1 MKKNYLFLITALF
14 ILVSS
19 SLFAQ
24 ESEKEEK
31 KSSFKFGVDYI
42 NSNVFMGRTDTIAA
56 PIISPSATYTFA
68 FGLFITAA
76 ADYIPNRTKN
86 RLDDGNIG
94 IGYNYEIT
102 DNWAGSISL
111 TKMFYASTST
121 QIASSV
127 SSELNGNIQFT
138 NDYLTPGIALD
149 FAKGKTGKKNDFFIN
164 PSLSHDFIIAGLL
177 GETDYLSISPM
188 VSLNA
193 GTQNFY
199 DSYFGKV
206 NKLKHPKNSTEL
218 AAFRKGLTKFR
229 LLDYELSAPVE
240 YSLKP
245 FLISFNPTLAIP
257 ENKLPYTITK
267 SQANKSSL
275 FYFDLGLSLKF

>member
-1 MKKNYLFLITALF
+1 MKKNYLLLITLLL
-14 ILVSS
+14 LVSP

-24 ESEKEEK
+24 DSEKEEK

-56 PIISPSATYTFA
+56 PIIAPSVTYIFA

-76 ADYIPNRTKN
+76 ADYIPNRPKN
-86 RLDDGNIG
+86 KLDDGNIG

-102 DNWAGSISL
+102 DNLAGSLSL

-127 SSELNGNIQFT
+127 SSEFNANIDYT

-149 FAKGKTGKKNDFFIN
+149 FAKGKTGKKNDVFIN
-164 PSLSHDFIIAGLL
+164 PSLSHDFIIAGLF

-206 NKLKHPKNSTEL
+206 NKLKHPAITQEFS
-218 AAFRKGLTKFR
+218 AYRRGLTKFR
-229 LLDYELSAPVE
+229 LLDYELSAPVD
-240 YSLKP
+240 YSVKS

-257 ENKLPYTITK
+257 ENKLPKSITK
-267 SQANKSSL
+267 GQANKSSL

>member
-19 SLFAQ
+19 TLFAQ

-31 KSSFKFGVDYI
+31 RSSFKFGVDYI

-68 FGLFITAA
+68 FGLFISVA

-86 RLDDGNIG
+86 KLDDGNIG

-102 DNWAGSISL
+102 DNWTGSVSL

-127 SSELNGNIQFT
+127 SSELNSNIQFA

-149 FAKGKTGKKNDFFIN
+149 FAKGKAGKKNDFFIT
-164 PSLSHDFIIAGLL
+164 PSLSHDFIFAGLL

-188 VSLNA
+188 FSLNA

-199 DSYFGKV
+199 DSYFGKT
-206 NKLKHPKNSTEL
+206 NKIKRFEFSSEL
-218 AAFRKGLTKFR
+218 AAYRHGLKKFR

-245 FLISFNPTLAIP
+245 FLISFNPILAIP
-257 ENKLPYTITK
+257 ENKLPIAITK
-267 SQANKSSL
+267 GQANKSSL